1 MGASW
6 KPSARTSG
14 RFQSLVVVDETGST
28 NADLVRRAN
37 EGAPPGDVL
46 IARHQTAGRGRQGRS
61 WFDRP
66 DSSLLMSWSIDID
79 PVSAP
84 LVPLVVGTAVS
95 TAIDRT
101 VGAPVTGLKWPNDVL
116 APGHDER
123 KLTGILAE
131 AVATSRAAGSASTI
145 RVVVGMGTN
154 LDLGLDRDD
163 LPPDVLA
170 RAIDLRTLLAEAA
183 GTVLIDRPSL
193 VDAILDACDDSLDEL
208 ERSPRAAIETY
219 RSKCLTIGR
228 SLRFETP
235 AGDVEGRAVDVGLDG
250 VLVIEET
257 DGTVR
262 RLTAGDAH
270 HTR

>member
-1 MGASW
+1 
-6 KPSARTSG
+6 
-14 RFQSLVVVDETGST
+14 
-28 NADLVRRAN
+28 
-37 EGAPPGDVL
+37 
-46 IARHQTAGRGRQGRS
+46 
-61 WFDRP
+61 
-66 DSSLLMSWSIDID
+66 MSWSIDIHPD
-79 PVSAP
+79 FAP

-101 VGAPVTGLKWPNDVL
+101 VGVPVTGLKWPNDVL
-116 APGHDER
+116 APGHHER

-131 AVATSRAAGSASTI
+131 AVATPRAAGSAPTI

-163 LPPDVLA
+163 VPPDVRA
-170 RAIDLRTLLAEAA
+170 RAVDLQTLLATAPGA
-183 GTVLIDRPSL
+183 VSIDRPSL
-193 VDAILDACDDSLDEL
+193 VEAILDACDDCIDEL
-208 ERSPRAAIETY
+208 ERSPGAAIDTY

-235 AGDVEGRAVDVGLDG
+235 TGDVEGRAVDVSVDG
-250 VLVIEET
+250 ALLLEEV
-257 DGTVR
+257 DGNIR